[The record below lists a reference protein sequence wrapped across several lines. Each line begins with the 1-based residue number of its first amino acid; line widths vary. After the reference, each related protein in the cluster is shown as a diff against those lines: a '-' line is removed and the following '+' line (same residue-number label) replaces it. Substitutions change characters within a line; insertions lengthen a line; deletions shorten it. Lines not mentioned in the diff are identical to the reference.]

1 MNKDFY
7 HNLPEDMKLKKGDT
21 IYYKYNTS
29 IKREEHTN
37 EMLICS
43 FAGKTIG
50 QLEDEEQIEILKVER
65 PIKWKN
71 VYEHKEILDEQ
82 EKEYLSA
89 VIKPFKKRVI
99 RIEKVKTLYDDSEFI
114 NIVLY
119 SPVTY
124 ASEENIPLPYFKK
137 GTMYK
142 GMKRDK
148 KYTLKELWLD

>member
-1 MNKDFY
+1 MNK
-7 HNLPEDMKLKKGDT
+7 DMKLKNGDT
-21 IYYKYNTS
+21 IYYKYNTF

-37 EMLICS
+37 EMRICS

-71 VYEHKEILDEQ
+71 VYEHKEILDEK
-82 EKEYLSA
+82 EKEYLSNL
-89 VIKPFKKRVI
+89 IEPFKKRVI
-99 RIEKVKTLYDDSEFI
+99 RIEKIKTLYGNSEFI

-119 SPVTY
+119 S
-124 ASEENIPLPYFKK
+124 SISCNKEESIQLPYFKK
-137 GTMYK
+137 GKMYK

-148 KYTLKELWLD
+148 KYTLKELGLE

>member
-7 HNLPEDMKLKKGDT
+7 HNLPEDMKLKNGDT

-71 VYEHKEILDEQ
+71 VYEHKEILDEK
-82 EKEYLSA
+82 EKEYLSNL
-89 VIKPFKKRVI
+89 IEPFKKRVI
-99 RIEKVKTLYDDSEFI
+99 RIEKIKTLYGNSEFI

-119 SPVTY
+119 S
-124 ASEENIPLPYFKK
+124 SISCNKEESIQLPYFKK
-137 GTMYK
+137 GKMYK

-148 KYTLKELWLD
+148 KYTLKELGLE

>member
-21 IYYKYNTS
+21 IYYKHNTS

-37 EMLICS
+37 AMLIRS

-82 EKEYLSA
+82 EKEYLGN
-89 VIKPFKKRVI
+89 VIEPFKKRVK

-119 SPVTY
+119 S
-124 ASEENIPLPYFKK
+124 SISCNKEEPIQLPYFKK

-142 GMKRDK
+142 GMKSNK
-148 KYTLKELWLD
+148 KYTLKELELD

>member
-1 MNKDFY
+1 MNK
-7 HNLPEDMKLKKGDT
+7 DMKLKKGDA

-37 EMLICS
+37 EMFICS
-43 FAGKTIG
+43 LAGKTIG

-65 PIKWKN
+65 PIKWTN
-71 VYEHKEILDEQ
+71 VYENKEVLDEK

-99 RIEKVKTLYDDSEFI
+99 RIEKIKRLYGNSEFI

-119 SPVTY
+119 S
-124 ASEENIPLPYFKK
+124 SISCNKEESIQLPYFKK
-137 GTMYK
+137 GKMYK

-148 KYTLKELWLD
+148 KYTLKELGLD

>member
-1 MNKDFY
+1 MNKDVY

-119 SPVTY
+119 SSVTHDN
-124 ASEENIPLPYFKK
+124 EDEIPLPYFKK
-137 GTMYK
+137 GKTYK
-142 GMKRDK
+142 GMKPCK
-148 KYTLKELWLD
+148 KYTLKELGLD

>member
-7 HNLPEDMKLKKGDT
+7 HNLPEDIKLKKGDT

-37 EMLICS
+37 ETLICI

-71 VYEHKEILDEQ
+71 VYENKEILDEQ
-82 EKEYLSA
+82 EKEYLGK
-89 VIKPFKKRVI
+89 VIEPFKKRVI
-99 RIEKVKTLYDDSEFI
+99 RIEKVKTLYNDSEFI

-119 SPVTY
+119 S
-124 ASEENIPLPYFKK
+124 SISCNKEESIQLPYFKK
-137 GTMYK
+137 GKMYK

-148 KYTLKELWLD
+148 KYTLKELGLD

>member
-1 MNKDFY
+1 MIKDM
-7 HNLPEDMKLKKGDT
+7 ELKKGDT

-71 VYEHKEILDEQ
+71 VYENKEILDEQ
-82 EKEYLSA
+82 EKDYLGK
-89 VIKPFKKRVI
+89 VIEPFKNGVKCIVKKRMCDYSP
-99 RIEKVKTLYDDSEFI
+99 TLEFI
-114 NIVLY
+114 DIILY
-119 SPVTY
+119 SSVTY
-124 ASEENIPLPYFKK
+124 DNEETIPLPYFKK
-137 GTMYK
+137 GKMYK

-148 KYTLKELWLD
+148 KYTLKELGLD

>member
-1 MNKDFY
+1 MNK
-7 HNLPEDMKLKKGDT
+7 DMKLKKGDT
-21 IYYKYNTS
+21 IYYKYNTF

-71 VYEHKEILDEQ
+71 VYENKEILDEQ
-82 EKEYLSA
+82 EKEYLSK
-89 VIKPFKKRVI
+89 IIEPFKNRVK
-99 RIEKVKTLYDDSEFI
+99 RIEKVKAVYCNSEFI
-114 NIVLY
+114 EIVLY
-119 SPVTY
+119 SSISY
-124 ASEENIPLPYFKK
+124 DKEESIQLPYFKK

-142 GMKRDK
+142 GMELNKQ
-148 KYTLKELWLD
+148 YSLKELGLD

>member
-43 FAGKTIG
+43 FTGKTIG
-50 QLEDEEQIEILKVER
+50 QFEDEEQIEILKVER

-119 SPVTY
+119 S
-124 ASEENIPLPYFKK
+124 SISCNKEESIQLPYFKK
-137 GTMYK
+137 GKMYK

-148 KYTLKELWLD
+148 KYTLKELGLE

>member
-1 MNKDFY
+1 MNK
-7 HNLPEDMKLKKGDT
+7 DMKLKKGDT
-21 IYYKYNTS
+21 IYYIHNPS

-43 FAGKTIG
+43 LAGKTIE

-82 EKEYLSA
+82 EKEYLSK
-89 VIKPFKKRVI
+89 IIEPFKNRVK
-99 RIEKVKTLYDDSEFI
+99 RIEKVKISYDNLEFI

-119 SPVTY
+119 SSVTY
-124 ASEENIPLPYFKK
+124 GNEESISLPYFKK

-142 GMKRDK
+142 GMELNKQ
-148 KYTLKELWLD
+148 YSLKELGLD